1 MGDRLE
7 QAAALVIRAASS
19 ADASGLALMCRRC
32 FRKSPEWYGALFLVR
47 RWWRGLIAD
56 PAFVVEVVVQGDRM
70 VGYLVTTDSHTSWRG
85 QLQIGPHRRVVKLF
99 VMLTRPS
106 FLKSKLNKRLR
117 SRKPSRSAGNGQGLD
132 HGGEGAR
139 SRSRVTADGVR
150 DGRRGLYL
158 AIMAMDP
165 EIRGIGGGK
174 RLVERFI
181 ELGQVGEYDYLWLH
195 VDPRNERAQGL
206 YGRYGFVIE
215 GVDGS
220 NLLMTRPVGG
230 ASG

>member
-158 AIMAMDP
+158 RSWRWTRRYAVSGAGSGLWSDLLSLGRSGSTTICGCMSIPGMSVL
-165 EIRGIGGGK
+165 RG
-174 RLVERFI
+174 FT
-181 ELGQVGEYDYLWLH
+181 
-195 VDPRNERAQGL
+195 
-206 YGRYGFVIE
+206 
-215 GVDGS
+215 GVTGS
-220 NLLMTRPVGG
+220 
-230 ASG
+230 